1 MKQVVGDY
9 LGMLCAS
16 LTRSHTDTKKKK
28 KEKKVKFYHGLV
40 MLESRSESHTKKD
53 VI

>member
-1 MKQVVGDY
+1 MCFPY
-9 LGMLCAS
+9 T
-16 LTRSHTDTKKKK
+16 LTHRHTKKKK

-40 MLESRSESHTKKD
+40 MLESRSESYTKKD

>member
-1 MKQVVGDY
+1 
-9 LGMLCAS
+9 MLPLHA
-16 LTRSHTDTKKKK
+16 HTQTQKKKK